1 MDILQEIKAGRT
13 TARPEDHDG
22 DGSNDAFGGDIP
34 CDEPAGP
41 EPELYTPVEMAAM
54 LRVPLRTLEK
64 WVLQRKIPVVKVGR
78 LNRFPRVEI
87 QKRILSG
94 TLLR

>member
-1 MDILQEIKAGRT
+1 MDILAEIKAGRS
-13 TARPEDHDG
+13 TASIDG
-22 DGSNDAFGGDIP
+22 DASNGAYSCPDN
-34 CDEPAGP
+34 EPGGP
-41 EPELYTPVEMAAM
+41 EPELYTPGEMAAM

-87 QKRILSG
+87 QKRLLSG
-94 TLLR
+94 SLLR